1 MELTNDQWNFIE
13 PLLPKPK
20 LRRDGR
26 GRPWR
31 DPRDVLEGILWILRT
46 GAPWKDLPPRF
57 PPYQTCHRRFQAW
70 TKKGTIEK
78 VLQALAEHLREVRQ
92 LDLTETYI
100 DGTFS
105 GAKKGGLVLAKPR
118 KERAQKSW
126 QSQTA
131 MVFLSPLGLKV
142 LLHMKSL
149 SSKVL

>member
-131 MVFLSPLGLKV
+131 MVFLSQLGLKV